1 MSGGP
6 FFAKASKGSLRS
18 EGGVGSRR
26 GAEGGEAQSGEWGV
40 GSGEWGVGSGEW
52 GVGSGEWGKW
62 RLCRIG
68 APAGWLGESCS
79 GLQQSK
85 GGRCEGR
92 GRRVGRAR
100 GNRY

>member
-1 MSGGP
+1 M
-6 FFAKASKGSLRS
+6 
-18 EGGVGSRR
+18 
-26 GAEGGEAQSGEWGV
+26 
-40 GSGEWGVGSGEW
+40 GSGDW

-100 GNRY
+100 ARGEDEDEEEGEEEEEGEDEEEEEEDEGVWERGNRY